1 MFSTLGISTT
11 AEAVYMTML
20 RQSTWGVAEIAES
33 LRIDARQV
41 HDALDELIEL
51 ALVRESPVSPGKI
64 TPTSPKVG
72 LAALLARAKADIA
85 QQQYEIEA
93 TQAAIDALSEA
104 HHVDQPDQQHQL
116 IQIVQLDSVRQRLQE
131 LARLTQVECL
141 SFNPGGAHRPDA
153 MAASKPVN
161 QEALERGVTIK
172 SIYQESFRNDPDTLA
187 YARWFNSLGGETRC
201 LPVVLFQMIIVDR
214 RIALL
219 PVDPTD
225 ARKGAIEIHNPG
237 ITAALSSLFDHAW
250 STATPFGST
259 ASADENG
266 LEPTERQ
273 LLQLLGDGYTD
284 EATARKLGLSVR
296 TVQRMMSD
304 LTTRLGAES
313 RFQAGANAVRQR
325 WL

>member
-20 RQSTWGVAEIAES
+20 RHSTWGVAEIAES
-33 LRIDARQV
+33 LGVSAREV

-51 ALVRESPVSPGKI
+51 ALVRESSVNPGNLR
-64 TPTSPKVG
+64 PTSPKVG

-104 HHVDQPDQQHQL
+104 HQVDHQDQL
-116 IQIVQLDSVRQRLQE
+116 IQIVQLDGVRQRLEQ

-161 QEALERGVTIK
+161 QEALERGVSIK

-201 LPVVLFQMIIVDR
+201 VPVVLFQMVIVDR
-214 RIALL
+214 SIALL

-250 STATPFGST
+250 STATPLGHAAT
-259 ASADENG
+259 TDENG
-266 LEPTERQ
+266 LEPAERQ

-284 EATARKLGLSVR
+284 DATARKLGLSVR

>member
-20 RQSTWGVAEIAES
+20 RQSTWGIAEIAES
-33 LRIDARQV
+33 LEIDTQQV

-51 ALVRESPVSPGKI
+51 ALVSESPVSPGSLR
-64 TPTSPKVG
+64 PTSPKVG
-72 LAALLARAKADIA
+72 LAALLARAKAEIA

-93 TQAAIDALSEA
+93 TQAAIHALSEA
-104 HHVDQPDQQHQL
+104 HQADHQDQL
-116 IQIVQLDSVRQRLQE
+116 IQIVQLESVRQRLQQ
-131 LARLTQVECL
+131 LARLTQKECL

-172 SIYQESFRNDPDTLA
+172 SIYQESFRNDPGTLA
-187 YARWFNSLGGETRC
+187 YARWFNGLGGETRC
-201 LPVVLFQMIIVDR
+201 LPVVLFQMVIVDR

-219 PVDPTD
+219 PVDPND
-225 ARKGAIEIHNPG
+225 ARKGAIEIHNEG
-237 ITAALSSLFDHAW
+237 ITAALSALFDHAW
-250 STATPFGST
+250 STATPFGAAAT
-259 ASADENG
+259 VDENG

-273 LLQLLGDGYTD
+273 LLQLLGDGNTD
-284 EATARKLGLSVR
+284 EVTARKLGLSVR

-304 LTTRLGAES
+304 LTARLGAES